1 MVETARWFDS
11 VEEMV
16 FFPDQEEEG
25 ESLPVISCASATD
38 AVYLMMR
45 ETGRIGDL
53 RVVSKK
59 TGISVEDLLGLRG
72 KLIFQDPVYFIS
84 GDKYNVY
91 EGYEFV
97 YSYLEGDIVLK
108 LHEAEELEK
117 RYPGCFGVN
126 VKALKGLL
134 PEGLSLSDI
143 YTGFG
148 ATFIPNY
155 IYEDFIENLL
165 NIKVE
170 VTYYKLLSE
179 WDIIIPPEEKV
190 KARYSKLNRTI
201 YGTLYRG
208 ALEIM
213 KMMFNGK
220 PVIEFEENISG
231 DGKRKVNRRKTTELQ
246 EKQKIIL
253 EEFQKYIVSLPSWD
267 QQNLLQR
274 YVNSLGSYNHLA
286 WEVDW
291 YQIPDL
297 NPEIQI
303 YDYHKKHIARCV
315 FTKHNRVVCEP
326 TGAGKTFEFIA
337 IIHERKRLGLSSKI
351 LVVVK
356 NGLLQSVADLH
367 KKLFPEDEILLITPR
382 KNFSKKEREQTLQ
395 EIVQHGDRYTCIY
408 MAHSSFNLIT
418 MSDGYWVAQQER
430 RVRTLTRKIAESTN
444 RREKDHLSGERK
456 KQSKKLQKLRE
467 EQREKDEQN
476 GIHYEDL
483 GIDLLIVDEVQYYK
497 NIPVESKDITLT
509 KKGSRKCIEML
520 EKVHNT
526 PMSLFFTATP
536 MTNSFSELHALMRY
550 LMPEVLERKH
560 LDSFDMW
567 LNTYASRREYLE
579 ADFSGNRME
588 VRERFDRFHN
598 LPGLMRMF
606 GSVLCYYAPVEEETS
621 LPAFHGYIDDEV
633 PKGPKAKEYDKNLIQ
648 RADAILNGSV
658 SSSEDN
664 PLKLNVD
671 SRLISVDPRL
681 RGLPPDSPNFR
692 KTHHCS
698 ENIMDVAH
706 SYPGCCQLVF
716 ADVGV
721 PKPEFNL
728 YDELKNELVELG
740 LPEEEIAFIHDA
752 VTDTEREKLYRKANR
767 GEIRVLIGS
776 TEKLG
781 VGVNVQQKL
790 KAIHHLTVPWR
801 PSDIEQRNGRLIRQ
815 GNEYGEVLIFR
826 YFMKGSFDSY
836 MWQMQERKARE
847 INQLLTG
854 VIGVKDMEDLDMAVL
869 SAAEIKAHAMGNPMI
884 KKRMEVANKLEAARI
899 LVRNQDR
906 ERKELRTFLKTSQK
920 RIDALHLRSEQ
931 AALDHEWYQQKRDTI
946 GREERRAFGEELL
959 SALHE
964 NGYQTGERLFDC
976 YQEFQV
982 ILPAMMAPK
991 DPYVYLKGKEE
1002 AKYYLEMKT
1011 EKPSGCCQIMDHFLG
1026 GLQALSDQYAAQAED
1041 LRVQQ
1046 EQAQERLLHG
1056 NTGTAEVERLEKELN
1071 EIDKEM
1077 KELGGTENEHSGS
1090 NSI

>member
-1 MVETARWFDS
+1 MEEMKWFDS
-11 VEEMV
+11 VEELD
-16 FFPDQEEEG
+16 FSPEPEEEKIQPLRI
-25 ESLPVISCASATD
+25 ECASATD
-38 AVYLMMR
+38 AIYRIMK

-53 RVVSKK
+53 RIVSRR
-59 TGISVEDLLGLRG
+59 TGIPTEELLGLRG
-72 KLIFQDPVYFIS
+72 KLIFQDPLHFIS
-84 GDKYNVY
+84 TESYNVY
-91 EGYEFV
+91 EGYECV
-97 YSYLEGDIVLK
+97 YQYLEGDIVLK
-108 LHEAEELEK
+108 LRDAEEMEK
-117 RYPGCFGVN
+117 RYPGCFDVN

-134 PEGLSLSDI
+134 PEGISLEDI

-148 ATFIPNY
+148 APFIPDY
-155 IYEDFIENLL
+155 IYGDFIFSLL

-170 VTYYKLLSE
+170 VICYKLSSE
-179 WDIIIPPEEKV
+179 WDIILPPEEKI

-201 YGTLYRG
+201 YGTLSRG

-213 KMMFNGK
+213 KMMLNGK
-220 PVIEFEENISG
+220 PVIEYDETDGEE
-231 DGKRKVNRRKTTELQ
+231 GKRRINRKKTIELQ
-246 EKQKIIL
+246 AKQKLIL
-253 EEFQKYIVSLPSWD
+253 EKFQEYITSLPPWE

-274 YVNSLGSYNHLA
+274 YVNSLGSFNNLA
-286 WEVDW
+286 WDVDW

-297 NPEIQI
+297 NPEVQI

-315 FTKHNRVVCEP
+315 FTDCNRLICEP

-337 IIHERKRLGLSSKI
+337 IAHERKRMGVSEKI
-351 LVVVK
+351 LAVVK

-367 KKLFPEDEILLITPR
+367 KRLFPKDEILVITPR
-382 KNFSKKEREQTLQ
+382 KNFSKKERERTLQ
-395 EIVQHGDRYTCIY
+395 EIAEHGDRYACIY
-408 MAHSSFNLIT
+408 MAHSSFDLIT
-418 MSDGYWVAQQER
+418 MSEDYWVVQQENR
-430 RVRTLTRKIAESTN
+430 IRTLDRRIRECTN
-444 RREKDHLSGERK
+444 RQEKEHLSGKRRK
-456 KQSKKLQKLRE
+456 LTRKLQKLRE
-467 EQREKDEQN
+467 DLEKRDKRQ
-476 GIHYEDL
+476 GWTYEDL

-497 NIPVESKDITLT
+497 NIPVESSNIALSR
-509 KKGSRKCIEML
+509 KGSRKCIEML

-526 PMSLFFTATP
+526 EMSLFFTATP
-536 MTNSFSELHALMRY
+536 MTNSFSELHALRRY

-579 ADFSGNRME
+579 ADFTGNRME

-606 GSVLCYYAPVEEETS
+606 GSVLCYYAPSEEETS
-621 LPAFHGYIDDEV
+621 LPAFYGYIDVEV
-633 PKGPKAKEYDKNLIQ
+633 PKGPKAKEYDRELIR
-648 RADAILNGSV
+648 RADAVLNGSV
-658 SSSEDN
+658 SAAEDN

-681 RGLPPDSPNFR
+681 RDLSADAPRFR
-692 KTHHCS
+692 KTHCCA
-698 ENIMDVAH
+698 EKIMEIARD
-706 SYPGCCQLVF
+706 YPGCCQLVF
-716 ADVGV
+716 SDLGV

-728 YDELKNELVELG
+728 YDELKMELVNMG
-740 LPEEEIAFIHDA
+740 LSEKEIAFIHDA
-752 VTDTEREKLYRKANR
+752 ATDTEREKLYRKANR

-869 SAAEIKAHAMGNPMI
+869 SAAEIKAYAMGNPMI
-884 KKRMEVANKLEAARI
+884 KRRMEVANKLEAARI
-899 LVRNQDR
+899 QVRNQDR
-906 ERKELRTFLKTSQK
+906 ELKELRTYLNTSQE
-920 RIDALHLRSEQ
+920 RIDTLRLRSEQ
-931 AALDHEWYQQKRDTI
+931 ATQDHEWYQRKRDTI

-964 NGYQTGERLFDC
+964 NSYQTVERLFDC

-982 ILPAMMAPK
+982 ILPAMMAPE
-991 DPYVYLKGKEE
+991 DPHVYLKGREG
-1002 AKYYLEMKT
+1002 AKYHLEMKT
-1011 EKPSGCCQIMDHFLG
+1011 DKPSGCCQIIDHFLG
-1026 GLQALSDQYAAQAED
+1026 GLQTLSNQYAAQAED

-1046 EQAQERLLHG
+1046 EQAQERLRQG
-1056 NTGTAEVERLEKELN
+1056 NTGDGDVERLQKELK
-1071 EIDKEM
+1071 EIDETIM
-1077 KELGGTENEHSGS
+1077 EQGGNVQ
-1090 NSI
+1090 